1 MEGVLVKIQGFF
13 SLQKGESGF
22 NSLSSSLIKEIVQSI
37 LALQT
42 DTLLL
47 QMLTIASKVQ
57 IPGINYRGLT

>member
-47 QMLTIASKVQ
+47 QMLTIAGKV
-57 IPGINYRGLT
+57 

>member
-1 MEGVLVKIQGFF
+1 MEGVLV
-13 SLQKGESGF
+13 SLQNGESGF